1 MNGER
6 VVTMVVLLLVACGGS
21 DDDGA
26 GSVDAGD
33 DPGADAGGS
42 GERVTEFVPNRSGW
56 IELVEDANVGTYT
69 TAWLRTGGDLP
80 PATLLAVGGECEI
93 WTHDEPALCDPPCE
107 DGVCVSE
114 GECAPFPQLASAGT
128 ITVTGLTED
137 LSFTT
142 GEFGYEPDPAFPP
155 EDLFAAGAAIAATA
169 PGDDLLAFSLE
180 ATGVPTLEADLD
192 LEFDIN
198 LVIEDGVDREIRW
211 TAEGTGT
218 IQLGLQVGWH
228 GAVYEALMLC
238 ETEDDGTFTIPGDL
252 ITQFPR
258 ASNGMEQHS
267 SWFARLTRDTV
278 DTDGG
283 PIELVVSSQVRIPQ
297 LSHP

>member
-1 MNGER
+1 MNRER
-6 VVTMVVLLLVACGGS
+6 VVTAAALALLLVACGG
-21 DDDGA
+21 DDDG
-26 GSVDAGD
+26 GGG
-33 DPGADAGGS
+33 GADGG
-42 GERVTEFVPNRSGW
+42 GDHDDGGGGDRVTDFAPNRAGW
-56 IELVEDANVGTYT
+56 IELVEDANIGTYT
-69 TAWLRTGGDLP
+69 AASLRTGGDLP
-80 PATLLAVGGECEI
+80 PATLLASSSECEI
-93 WTHDEPALCDPPCE
+93 WTHAEPALCDPPCE

-114 GECAPFPQLASAGT
+114 GECTPFPQLASAGT

-137 LSFTT
+137 LSFTQ

-155 EDLFAAGAAIAATA
+155 DDLFAAGAAIAATA
-169 PGDDLLAFSLE
+169 PGDDLLAFELE

-211 TAEGTGT
+211 TAEDAGTM
-218 IQLGLQVGWH
+218 QLGLQVGWH

-238 ETEDDGTFTIPGDL
+238 ETEDDGSFTIPGDL

-267 SWFARLTRDTV
+267 SWFARVTRDTV